1 MDNSD
6 GVLYVFYYICLVR
19 LVLLG
24 NLKLKK
30 GVFFKNRFLKLL

>member
-6 GVLYVFYYICLVR
+6 GVLYVFYYICLLR

-30 GVFFKNRFLKLL
+30 GVFLKIDF